1 METEFKYFDKIH
13 YFASK
18 NEPLSMESG
27 SQTGSSTG
35 NHSNSA
41 LNTTFVNESL
51 IPILFG
57 CQVSPS
63 HTLFAPDGVET
74 IYFIFS
80 FLSIRRAGTFRLQF
94 NLINLMGQVIVG
106 TQITM

>member
-1 METEFKYFDKIH
+1 METEFKYFDKMYH
-13 YFASK
+13 YLDSK
-18 NEPLSMESG
+18 NET